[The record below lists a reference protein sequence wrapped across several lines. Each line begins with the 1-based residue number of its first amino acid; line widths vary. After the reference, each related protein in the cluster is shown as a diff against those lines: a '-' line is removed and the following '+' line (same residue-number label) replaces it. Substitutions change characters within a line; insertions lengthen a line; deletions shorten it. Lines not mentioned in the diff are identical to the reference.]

1 MKTYFIGLGGCG
13 LQTVASLSTRL
24 KKDQNYNPDDYAFT
38 YVDTDMFTYS
48 RINSDS
54 IVIPAADFVDMGP
67 TVPLA
72 IYNGAK
78 TTDRPNANTK
88 RLLEWAIEQKPGHM
102 VLPNHPLS
110 DGATAQRNVGR
121 FGIYNFYEA
130 MERELT
136 AKINRFRELTPDDN
150 GRRDVDIWVI
160 ASSCGGTGS
169 SMTMDVLYMIN
180 RLAHHVANG
189 EPNVKLVLYM
199 PQTFVDLN
207 SSNPNHRL
215 NGYACME
222 EINFFRFNFENGNGK
237 SFEPYAVR
245 PTAAGTEIY
254 DFPLYQFLI
263 PVCAENN
270 FGSKMKVDQF
280 YPTIA
285 EMIYYLNTG
294 NGRAFVKSN
303 LSNILAELLQKSDTS
318 SGITSQMIGY
328 GFRAIKKANKEL
340 QEYLTRR
347 ALTEVINYGL
357 LDQRRPSDFDQLKV
371 EFAQNAILKKLFSL
385 TETVLD
391 SDVTYRYNTT
401 ADADALENQ
410 IYSAVNNATKYD
422 PNEVSSDV
430 VRAISLKLDRLY
442 TTENYEEQ
450 KKAVYAMITGEI
462 DKRVNEFILMNG
474 LNNAYDL
481 LNFVDDFYLEPLCRY
496 IVSTLLPDAT
506 GKVNAAKA
514 ACATYSKGGLLMA
527 LKKAEMNQALKKYK
541 DAVARAITL
550 TIAVQIIRELTES
563 PSGYL
568 EKLRKGDNTNYAG
581 IRNLQKM
588 LESDGTDYKDM
599 YATLAKEFRATEDDI
614 MTVYLPSLA
623 ELATGEDN
631 TDWADNNSFDQL
643 YCESVIAQQ
652 DITRGL
658 EKIRVPMRTS
668 ASGKGLK
675 DIISRID
682 PDNNLFINIIKSKQI
697 SLPTNKETLIIKP
710 IKHVIDT
717 IVNDKS
723 TSAGR
728 WMSEELSEAI
738 KDPRLLPKAFK
749 RTDDLFNSFKNTS
762 RVPVFFPLRSDVSVP
777 DNMRLM
783 FVGNNEGLAG
793 DLGYNP
799 NSKEQQFIH
808 DSSMSDRFMV
818 MCMHVRSVSGA
829 RTGSVLRLPYPRCL
843 QQVRPDIAEIGA
855 QLHSAEREPDRAIG
869 IPPHRVARQESLF
882 PARDQPAMGERQER
896 LQQPVRSLRLRGRSG
911 HNRHDAG
918 DAATPGHGDRSGG
931 KRRRGEPVHHAAV
944 RPEEHQ
950 RTSATPPRD
959 RQSEDQISGDRQ
971 QRRAEFRVRQRS
983 YPAMQG
989 LCGATDDHP
998 GEPVRSSR
1006 LSGAEIRYPYQRA
1019 DEQFAD
1025 GCTRR
1030 SEDAHAEID
1039 RRRRGYLRLLLAAM
1053 EET

>member
-121 FGIYNFYEA
+121 FGIYNFYET

-169 SMTMDVLYMIN
+169 SMTLDVLYMIN

-215 NGYACME
+215 NGYSCME
-222 EINFFRFNFENGNGK
+222 EINFFRSNFENGNGK

-347 ALTEVINYGL
+347 ALYEVINYGL
-357 LDQRRPSDFDQLKV
+357 LDQRRPADFDQLKV

-391 SDVTYRYNTT
+391 S
-401 ADADALENQ
+401 AD
-410 IYSAVNNATKYD
+410 
-422 PNEVSSDV
+422 
-430 VRAISLKLDRLY
+430 LD
-442 TTENYEEQ
+442 
-450 KKAVYAMITGEI
+450 
-462 DKRVNEFILMNG
+462 D
-474 LNNAYDL
+474 
-481 LNFVDDFYLEPLCRY
+481 
-496 IVSTLLPDAT
+496 
-506 GKVNAAKA
+506 
-514 ACATYSKGGLLMA
+514 
-527 LKKAEMNQALKKYK
+527 
-541 DAVARAITL
+541 
-550 TIAVQIIRELTES
+550 
-563 PSGYL
+563 
-568 EKLRKGDNTNYAG
+568 
-581 IRNLQKM
+581 
-588 LESDGTDYKDM
+588 
-599 YATLAKEFRATEDDI
+599 
-614 MTVYLPSLA
+614 
-623 ELATGEDN
+623 
-631 TDWADNNSFDQL
+631 
-643 YCESVIAQQ
+643 
-652 DITRGL
+652 
-658 EKIRVPMRTS
+658 
-668 ASGKGLK
+668 
-675 DIISRID
+675 
-682 PDNNLFINIIKSKQI
+682 
-697 SLPTNKETLIIKP
+697 
-710 IKHVIDT
+710 
-717 IVNDKS
+717 
-723 TSAGR
+723 
-728 WMSEELSEAI
+728 EA
-738 KDPRLLPKAFK
+738 
-749 RTDDLFNSFKNTS
+749 
-762 RVPVFFPLRSDVSVP
+762 
-777 DNMRLM
+777 
-783 FVGNNEGLAG
+783 
-793 DLGYNP
+793 
-799 NSKEQQFIH
+799 
-808 DSSMSDRFMV
+808 
-818 MCMHVRSVSGA
+818 
-829 RTGSVLRLPYPRCL
+829 
-843 QQVRPDIAEIGA
+843 
-855 QLHSAEREPDRAIG
+855 
-869 IPPHRVARQESLF
+869 
-882 PARDQPAMGERQER
+882 
-896 LQQPVRSLRLRGRSG
+896 
-911 HNRHDAG
+911 
-918 DAATPGHGDRSGG
+918 
-931 KRRRGEPVHHAAV
+931 
-944 RPEEHQ
+944 
-950 RTSATPPRD
+950 
-959 RQSEDQISGDRQ
+959 
-971 QRRAEFRVRQRS
+971 
-983 YPAMQG
+983 
-989 LCGATDDHP
+989 
-998 GEPVRSSR
+998 
-1006 LSGAEIRYPYQRA
+1006 
-1019 DEQFAD
+1019 
-1025 GCTRR
+1025 
-1030 SEDAHAEID
+1030 
-1039 RRRRGYLRLLLAAM
+1039 
-1053 EET
+1053 